1 MPPETS
7 QSNRTN
13 VTAHCIEF
21 FRKSNTTHIN
31 DYNNQNLIFSIP
43 ELEMQNLATKM
54 YANAKLIEGFQ
65 ILLDD
70 NEAHSCVVDLA
81 PDLGTGLGPSSLE
94 LCVMSH
100 AGCYVTICVL
110 TAKKMRLM
118 LKGVWVKVEAVES
131 DKTGTVNEE
140 TFDINIKADAPQ
152 DRVERL
158 HKLTLE
164 NCSVG
169 ILFEK
174 AGVKVD
180 YKLNVTKE

>member
-1 MPPETS
+1 MT
-7 QSNRTN
+7 
-13 VTAHCIEF
+13 
-21 FRKSNTTHIN
+21 
-31 DYNNQNLIFSIP
+31 
-43 ELEMQNLATKM
+43 TKM

-70 NEAHSCVVDLA
+70 NETHSYVVDVE

-110 TAKKMRLM
+110 TAKKMRLA
-118 LKGVWVKVEAVES
+118 LKGVRVKVEAVKS
-131 DKTGTVNEE
+131 DETGTISEE
-140 TFDINIKADAPQ
+140 TFDINIKTDVPQ

-164 NCSVG
+164 NCPVG

-174 AGVKVD
+174 ARVKIN
-180 YKLNVTKE
+180 YKLNVIRE

>member
-1 MPPETS
+1 
-7 QSNRTN
+7 
-13 VTAHCIEF
+13 
-21 FRKSNTTHIN
+21 
-31 DYNNQNLIFSIP
+31 
-43 ELEMQNLATKM
+43 MQNLTTKM

-70 NEAHSCVVDLA
+70 NETHSYVVDVA

-110 TAKKMRLM
+110 TAKKMRLA
-118 LKGVWVKVEAVES
+118 LKGVRVKVEAVKS
-131 DKTGTVNEE
+131 DETGTIREE
-140 TFDINIKADAPQ
+140 TFDINIKTDVPQ

-174 AGVKVD
+174 AGVKIN
-180 YKLNVTKE
+180 YKLNVIRE